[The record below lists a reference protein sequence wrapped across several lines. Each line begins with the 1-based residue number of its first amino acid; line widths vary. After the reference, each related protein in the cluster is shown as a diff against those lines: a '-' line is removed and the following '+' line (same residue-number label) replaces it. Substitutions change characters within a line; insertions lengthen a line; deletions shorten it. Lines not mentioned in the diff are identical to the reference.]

1 MEAMMS
7 FEDMI
12 KEGMEDGSSA
22 NPPDVVAPTSS
33 NNNNNNNSNI
43 NNAPLGQIPEPTE
56 PSIYESLKKAQKRVL
71 NEALYHSAENG
82 FVDIS
87 IDLRNM
93 GKGRTVISHLL
104 LLICMCYSLY
114 ICICI
119 FDQRLFKTNT
129 CPFIFFH

>member
-1 MEAMMS
+1 MNSNLNQSPSLLIQENKSMEAMMS

-12 KEGMEDGSSA
+12 KEGMEDGNSA
-22 NPPDVVAPTSS
+22 NPPDVVAPTSNN

-93 GKGRTVISHLL
+93 GKDGSNCH
-104 LLICMCYSLY
+104 M
-114 ICICI
+114 
-119 FDQRLFKTNT
+119 
-129 CPFIFFH
+129 